1 MFVVNNIYT
10 FNYCLDAEKCI
21 LIKRMNQ
28 LIYVCRDLFFKIQH
42 AQSSVELNL
51 KEKT

>member
-10 FNYCLDAEKCI
+10 FNYCLDAEKYI

-28 LIYVCRDLFFKIQH
+28 IDLC
-42 AQSSVELNL
+42 L
-51 KEKT
+51 